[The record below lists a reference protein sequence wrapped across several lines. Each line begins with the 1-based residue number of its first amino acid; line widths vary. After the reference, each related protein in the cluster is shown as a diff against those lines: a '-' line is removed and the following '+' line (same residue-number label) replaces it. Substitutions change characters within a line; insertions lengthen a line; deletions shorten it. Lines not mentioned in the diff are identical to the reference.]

1 MTCIS
6 HTAIQIIPKLNR
18 RFLHNKATASPQ
30 IVRYVGMVQDM
41 LEPEYYLSYIEG
53 VTTHF
58 RDYNPTSIVEDFDVA
73 HKLAERQPL
82 VVVPL
87 PFGGIFRETPE
98 NEDPAM
104 REDSS
109 ILVHSDRSN
118 KRTIDQVSEEQH
130 GIRRAPV
137 PTNIPSPVSARDVAT
152 VMQSTHGLKR
162 NDGLK
167 PNDWWPPGTLRSNPD
182 DCPVLAKLYYEQTNT
197 EDRRLKLNQIV
208 ELIGILSMDPLD
220 ADFDN
225 NDDPFG
231 LDRLVVPP
239 PSLLPRLHVLCVNQ
253 LDLEETAA
261 DLAVIAEDEKSRVL
275 QLLTDL
281 VGSETTAEALLM
293 VLLSMAERK
302 PDAQGTFIPVTTLSD
317 TTLGCAS
324 LNLILPDEAACCTM
338 QETLQGI
345 FQQFLPMVG
354 SCSLA
359 DLGCTLVSP
368 AQSDAGRLTP
378 SPLQLP
384 KGATI
389 LINESTLQAGQ
400 IGPRSQETLAAL
412 SSLSR
417 SHIVPYRFDGMMAYQ
432 WEADYR
438 IIVLSVSKRS
448 AGSKLMP
455 CVMQR
460 AVNEPVPN
468 SAPMLS
474 EETKNALC
482 SYLTKARKTSSP
494 THKVVLDSVVEEA
507 QREFI
512 QRRVQARTSGTEEC
526 VEQDLHRWLTMTTL
540 QARSRGGTSATLDDW
555 KAALR
560 LDDAMLS

>member
-1 MTCIS
+1 
-6 HTAIQIIPKLNR
+6 
-18 RFLHNKATASPQ
+18 
-30 IVRYVGMVQDM
+30 
-41 LEPEYYLSYIEG
+41 
-53 VTTHF
+53 
-58 RDYNPTSIVEDFDVA
+58 
-73 HKLAERQPL
+73 
-82 VVVPL
+82 
-87 PFGGIFRETPE
+87 
-98 NEDPAM
+98 
-104 REDSS
+104 
-109 ILVHSDRSN
+109 
-118 KRTIDQVSEEQH
+118 
-130 GIRRAPV
+130 
-137 PTNIPSPVSARDVAT
+137 
-152 VMQSTHGLKR
+152 
-162 NDGLK
+162 
-167 PNDWWPPGTLRSNPD
+167 
-182 DCPVLAKLYYEQTNT
+182 
-197 EDRRLKLNQIV
+197 
-208 ELIGILSMDPLD
+208 MDPLD
-220 ADFDN
+220 AEFDN

-253 LDLEETAA
+253 LDLDESGKE
-261 DLAVIAEDEKSRVL
+261 LAVIAEDEKSRVL

-302 PDAQGTFIPVTTLSD
+302 PDAQGSFIPVTTVSE

-324 LNLILPDEAACCTM
+324 LNLILPDETACSTV

-368 AQSDAGRLTP
+368 AQSDVGRLNP

-384 KGATI
+384 RGATI
-389 LINESTLQAGQ
+389 IINESTLQVGN
-400 IGPRSQETLAAL
+400 IEPRSQETLAAL

-417 SHIVPYRFDGMMAYQ
+417 SHIVPYRFNGMVAYN

-438 IIVLSVSKRS
+438 IIVLSASMRS

-455 CVMQR
+455 CVMQQ
-460 AVNEPVPN
+460 AVKDPVPN
-468 SAPMLS
+468 NAPMLS
-474 EETKNALC
+474 EETKKALC
-482 SYLTKARKTSSP
+482 SYLAKARKISSP
-494 THKVVLDSVVEEA
+494 TNKVVLDSVLEDA

-526 VEQDLHRWLTMTTL
+526 AEQDLHRWLTMTML
-540 QARSRGGTSATLDDW
+540 QARSRGATIATLDDW

-560 LDDAMLS
+560 LDDAMLP